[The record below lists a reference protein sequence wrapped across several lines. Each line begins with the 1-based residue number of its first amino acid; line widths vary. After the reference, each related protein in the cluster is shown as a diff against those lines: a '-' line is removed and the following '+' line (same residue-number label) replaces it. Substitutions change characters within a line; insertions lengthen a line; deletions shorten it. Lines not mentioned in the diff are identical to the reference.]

1 MLNYTSKTF
10 KKYLE
15 ATLTKPAAE
24 TSPQELHNAVGEMV
38 MSLMTEDWE
47 DSRQAHRHTRHASY
61 LSMEFLMGRAV
72 YNNLLCLGIYDEV
85 EKALNEMGTSLSK
98 LEEIEDAALGNGGL
112 GRLAACFLDSAAAL
126 DLPLDGY
133 GIRYKYGLF
142 KQSFE
147 NGFQKEDADDWTK
160 YGDAWSVRCEEDA
173 VLVKY
178 SNQTVKAVPYD
189 MPVIGYGTKNI
200 GTLRLW
206 QAEPLKEFDFHTFNN
221 QNYLEA
227 CAEKI
232 YAENIS
238 RCLYPNDD
246 TNEGKKLRLQQ
257 EYFFSSA
264 SLQDLLKKH
273 LEDYG
278 NYDNLADVLAVQLN
292 DTHPVIAIPELIRLL
307 TNDGISF
314 EASAEIAKKVFRYT
328 NHTIMAEALEK
339 WYAPLVQEL
348 LPEIYQIIVRLNEM
362 LIAELYQKHAEKTQI
377 NKMRIIQDNMIHMA
391 HLAIFMGSYVNGV
404 AEIHTQILKDTAL
417 KDWYQ
422 YYPERF
428 QNKTNGITQRRWL
441 ALCNREL
448 SAMLTELLGSEDWM
462 KNLDLL
468 RELDKFADDDAVM
481 QRFISIKQEKKK
493 QLVSYIDFREPDRFA
508 SSEDCEKFFTPE
520 TTVFDIQIKRLH
532 EYKRQLLNAFSI
544 LYLYYGIKDGS
555 ITDLPPVAFIFGAK
569 SAPGYRRAKA
579 IIKYI
584 NEIAGMIDNDPEVS
598 DKIKVFFVSEYNV
611 SYAEK
616 LVAAA
621 DISEQIST
629 AGTEASGT
637 GNMKLML
644 NGAVTLGTY
653 DGANVEIVQ
662 EAGEDN
668 NYIFGARVEE
678 IEKIRN
684 SYDSRKILAE
694 NDKLRKVVQTL
705 MDGTFSDGGSGD
717 FKELYD
723 AITEGTSWHVPDHY
737 YLMLDLQDY
746 CDAKIKALKDYQS
759 DRMAFARKQWHNICN
774 AGKFSSDRTI
784 REYASEI
791 WQIQP
796 VSFDD

>member
-1 MLNYTSKTF
+1 MQYTQETF

-15 ATLTKPAAE
+15 GVLTKPANE
-24 TSPQELHNAVGEMV
+24 TTPQELHQAIGEMV
-38 MSLMTEDWE
+38 MQLMTEDWE
-47 DSRQAHRHTRHASY
+47 DSCLAHRNTRHACY
-61 LSMEFLMGRAV
+61 LSMEFLMGRSI
-72 YNNLLCLGIYDEV
+72 YNNLLCLGIYDQV
-85 EKALNEMGTSLSK
+85 EKALNQMGTSLSK

-112 GRLAACFLDSAAAL
+112 GRLAACFLDSAATL
-126 DLPLDGY
+126 NLPLDGY

-142 KQSFE
+142 KQE
-147 NGFQKEDADDWTK
+147 IKDGFQNETADDWTK
-160 YGDAWSVRCEEDA
+160 YGDVWSVRREEDT

-178 SNQTVKAVPYD
+178 QNQTVKAVPYD
-189 MPVIGYGTKNI
+189 MPIIGYGTKNI

-206 QAEPLKEFDFHTFNN
+206 QAEPLQEFDFHIFNS
-221 QNYLEA
+221 QNYLGA

-232 YAENIS
+232 YAEDIS

-246 TNEGKKLRLQQ
+246 TNEGKKLRLKQQ
-257 EYFFSSA
+257 YFFCSA

-273 LEDYG
+273 FEDYG
-278 NYDNLADVLAVQLN
+278 SYDNIADVLTVQLN
-292 DTHPVIAIPELIRLL
+292 DTHPVISIPEFIRLL
-307 TNDGISF
+307 MNQGIKF
-314 EASAEIAKKVFRYT
+314 ETAVAMAKKVFRYT

-339 WYAPLVQEL
+339 WYAPLIQEL
-348 LPEIYQIIVRLNEM
+348 LPEIYQIIIRLNEE
-362 LIAELYQKHAEKTQI
+362 LISELYAKHASKQEI
-377 NKMRIIQDNMIHMA
+377 NKMRIIQNNMVHMA
-391 HLAIFMGSYVNGV
+391 HMAIFMGSYVNGV

-417 KDWYQ
+417 ADWYKF
-422 YYPERF
+422 YPERF

-448 SAMLTELLGSEDWM
+448 SSLLTELLGSEDWIT
-462 KNLDLL
+462 NLDLL
-468 RELDKFADDDAVM
+468 KELNKFADDEAIM
-481 QRFISIKQEKKK
+481 QRFMNIKLAKKK
-493 QLVSYIDFREPDRFA
+493 QLVENISIRESERFESQEA
-508 SSEDCEKFFTPE
+508 CEKFFDAE
-520 TTVFDIQIKRLH
+520 HTVFDIQIKRLH

-579 IIKYI
+579 IIKFI
-584 NEIAGMIDNDPEVS
+584 NEIAKLIDSDKEVAG
-598 DKIKVFFVSEYNV
+598 KIKVFFVADYNV

-616 LVAAA
+616 LVAGA

-653 DGANVEIVQ
+653 DGANIEIVQ
-662 EAGEDN
+662 EAGEEN
-668 NYIFGARVEE
+668 NYIFGARVEDL
-678 IEKIRN
+678 EKIVPD
-684 SYDSRKILAE
+684 YDSRKILAE
-694 NDKLRKVVQTL
+694 NAKLRKVVQTL

-723 AITEGTSWHVPDHY
+723 ALTEGASWHAPDHY
-737 YLMLDLQDY
+737 YVLGDFQDY
-746 CDAKIKALKDYQS
+746 CNVKIKALQDYKNN
-759 DRMAFARKQWHNICN
+759 RLEFAKKQWHNICN

-784 REYASEI
+784 QEYAEEI

-796 VSFDD
+796 VVFEN